1 MEREIG
7 MAEGSQSNS
16 EDKYPDIEHLWEFA
30 GQGLRS
36 SDFNTA
42 MVHFYR
48 AEVTRSNTWRQRL
61 DNTTN
66 WAVITTGAALTFAFG
81 STGNTHLVILLVTL
95 LVFLF
100 LFIEA
105 RRYRYYE
112 LWTYRVR
119 LMETNYFV
127 GLLAP
132 PYLPS
137 SDWAER
143 VTQSL
148 KHPAFPISLS
158 EAFGRRFRR
167 NYAFIFL
174 ILAISWLF
182 KVSIHPIPARTLSA
196 FFYNAQAG
204 PISGEMVVLIGV
216 IFNLFL
222 FFVGA
227 ATARMRRTTSE
238 VFTDVSPDGLADRM
252 VRRLRTLSWDIFE
265 IDFASVPF
273 LPHVSDS
280 KQLAYIISDHEEAVS
295 KAVIEE
301 TGRGVTRLQGKGMYT
316 GEEHGVLMC
325 AFSSRQTEQLK
336 RVVKRADPEAFLIIV
351 GVRDVRGTGFR
362 PLEV

>member
-1 MEREIG
+1 MD
-7 MAEGSQSNS
+7 EGRSADEAQ
-16 EDKYPDIEHLWEFA
+16 EYPDIEHLWEFA

-66 WAVITTGAALTFAFG
+66 WAVITTGAALTFTFG
-81 STGNTHLVILLVTL
+81 APNNTHLVILLDTL
-95 LVFLF
+95 LVLLF

-132 PYLPS
+132 PYMPS
-137 SDWAER
+137 SDWAKR
-143 VTQSL
+143 VTESL
-148 KHPAFPISLS
+148 KHPMFPITLG

-174 ILAISWLF
+174 ILALSWVL
-182 KVSIHPIPARTLSA
+182 KVSLHPQPAENFDEFLAHATT
-196 FFYNAQAG
+196 G
-204 PISGEMVVLIGV
+204 PVPGWMILLLGLL
-216 IFNLFL
+216 FNLLL
-222 FFVGA
+222 FAIGA
-227 ATARMRRTTSE
+227 ATARMRQTTAE
-238 VFTDVSPDGLADRM
+238 VFTDVSEGGFVNRL
-252 VRRLRTLSWDIFE
+252 VRRLRTLSWDVFE
-265 IDFASVPF
+265 MD
-273 LPHVSDS
+273 LPSIAHVGDS
-280 KQLAYIISDHEEAVS
+280 KQLAYIVSDHEEEVSRAVMD
-295 KAVIEE
+295 KL
-301 TGRGVTRLQGKGMYT
+301 GRGVTRLQGKGMYT
-316 GEEHGVLMC
+316 GEAHGVLMV
-325 AFSSRQTEQLK
+325 AFSSRQTELLK
-336 RVVKRADPEAFLIIV
+336 RAVKSADAQAFLIIV
-351 GVRDVRGTGFR
+351 GVRDVRGAGFR

>member
-1 MEREIG
+1 MNEGQPIG
-7 MAEGSQSNS
+7 AEG
-16 EDKYPDIEHLWEFA
+16 EYPDIEHLWEFA

-48 AEVTRSNTWRQRL
+48 AEVSRSNTWRQRL

-66 WAVITTGAALTFAFG
+66 WAVITTGAALTFTFG
-81 STGNTHLVILLVTL
+81 SPGNTHLVILLDTL

-127 GLLAP
+127 GLLSP
-132 PYLPS
+132 PYMPS
-137 SDWAER
+137 TDWAAR
-143 VTQSL
+143 VTESL
-148 KHPAFPISLS
+148 KHPAFPISLG

-174 ILAISWLF
+174 ILAISWIF
-182 KVSIHPIPARTLSA
+182 KVSVHPIPARTLDA
-196 FFYNAQAG
+196 FFFNANAG
-204 PISGEMVVLIGV
+204 PLPGTTVVLIGV
-216 IFNLFL
+216 VFNVLMFAI
-222 FFVGA
+222 GA

-238 VFTDVSPDGLADRM
+238 VFTDVSDGGFVDRM

-265 IDFASVPF
+265 IDLPNVPF
-273 LPHVSDS
+273 IPHVGDS
-280 KQLAYIISDHEEAVS
+280 KQLAYIISDNAEDVS
-295 KAVIEE
+295 RAVINEI
-301 TGRGVTRLQGKGMYT
+301 GRGVTRLQGKGMYT

-325 AFSSRQTEQLK
+325 AFSSRQTELLK
-336 RVVKRADPEAFLIIV
+336 RAVKRADPEAFLIIV
-351 GVRDVRGTGFR
+351 GVRDVRGAGFR

>member
-1 MEREIG
+1 MN
-7 MAEGSQSNS
+7 EGPPPGS
-16 EDKYPDIEHLWEFA
+16 ESEYPDIEHLWEFA

-66 WAVITTGAALTFAFG
+66 WAVITTGAALTFTFG
-81 STGNTHLVILLVTL
+81 APANTHLVILLDTL

-132 PYLPS
+132 PYMPS
-137 SDWAER
+137 SDWATR
-143 VTQSL
+143 VTESL
-148 KHPAFPISLS
+148 KHPAFPISLG

-174 ILAISWLF
+174 ILAISWIF
-182 KVSIHPIPARTLSA
+182 KVSIHPVPARSMDA
-196 FFYNAQAG
+196 FLINAEAG
-204 PISGEMVVLIGV
+204 PLSGWVVVLIGV
-216 IFNLFL
+216 VFNAFL
-222 FFVGA
+222 FFIGGI
-227 ATARMRRTTSE
+227 TARMRRTTSE
-238 VFTDVSPDGLADRM
+238 VFTDVTGGNFLDRL
-252 VRRLRTLSWDIFE
+252 VRRLRTLSWDVFE
-265 IDFASVPF
+265 MD
-273 LPHVSDS
+273 LPHIPFIPSVGDS
-280 KQLAYIISDHEEAVS
+280 KQLAYIISDHAEDVS
-295 KAVIEE
+295 LAVINEV
-301 TGRGVTRLQGKGMYT
+301 GRGVTRLQGKGMYT

-336 RVVKRADPEAFLIIV
+336 RAVKGADPEAFLIIV
-351 GVRDVRGTGFR
+351 GVRDVRGAGFR

>member
-1 MEREIG
+1 MNEG
-7 MAEGSQSNS
+7 QPTGAES
-16 EDKYPDIEHLWEFA
+16 EYPDIEHLWEFA

-48 AEVTRSNTWRQRL
+48 AEVSRSNTWRQRL

-66 WAVITTGAALTFAFG
+66 WAVITTGAALTFTFG
-81 STGNTHLVILLVTL
+81 SPGNTHLVILLDTL

-127 GLLAP
+127 GLLSP
-132 PYLPS
+132 PYMPS
-137 SDWAER
+137 TDWAAR
-143 VTQSL
+143 VTESL
-148 KHPAFPISLS
+148 KHPAFPISLG

-174 ILAISWLF
+174 ILAMSWIF

-196 FFYNAQAG
+196 FFFNAEAG
-204 PISGEMVVLIGV
+204 PLPGTTVVLFGV
-216 IFNLFL
+216 VFNTLL

-227 ATARMRRTTSE
+227 ATARMRRTTAE
-238 VFTDVSPDGLADRM
+238 VFTDVSDGGFLDRM
-252 VRRLRTLSWDIFE
+252 VRRLHTLSWDVFE
-265 IDFASVPF
+265 ID
-273 LPHVSDS
+273 LPHVPFIPHVGDS
-280 KQLAYIISDHEEAVS
+280 KQLAYIISDNAEDVGR
-295 KAVIEE
+295 AVINEI
-301 TGRGVTRLQGKGMYT
+301 GRGVTRLQGKGMYT

-325 AFSSRQTEQLK
+325 AFSSRQTELLK
-336 RVVKRADPEAFLIIV
+336 RAVKRVDPDAFLIIV
-351 GVRDVRGTGFR
+351 GVRDVRGAGFR

>member
-1 MEREIG
+1 MNEG
-7 MAEGSQSNS
+7 QPSGAENQ
-16 EDKYPDIEHLWEFA
+16 YPDLEHLWEFA

-48 AEVTRSNTWRQRL
+48 AEVSRSNTWRQRL
-61 DNTTN
+61 DHTTN
-66 WAVITTGAALTFAFG
+66 WAVLTTGAALTFAFG
-81 STGNTHLVILLVTL
+81 SPGNTHLVLLLDTL

-127 GLLAP
+127 GLLSP

-137 SDWAER
+137 SDWAAR
-143 VTQSL
+143 VTESL
-148 KHPAFPISLS
+148 KNPAFPISLS

-174 ILAISWLF
+174 ILAVSWIF
-182 KVSIHPIPARTLSA
+182 KVSIHPVSARTLTR
-196 FFYNAQAG
+196 FFTNAEAG
-204 PISGEMVVLIGV
+204 PIDGGTVVLVGV
-216 IFNLFL
+216 IFNAFL
-222 FFVGA
+222 FFFGA

-238 VFTDVSPDGLADRM
+238 VFTDVMPDGFVDRFM
-252 VRRLRTLSWDIFE
+252 RRLRTLSWDIFE
-265 IDFASVPF
+265 IDLAQVPF
-273 LPHVSDS
+273 IPHVGDS
-280 KQLAYIISDHEEAVS
+280 KQLAYIISDHSDEVS
-295 KAVIEE
+295 RAVIDEI
-301 TGRGVTRLQGKGMYT
+301 GRGVTRLQGKGMYT
-316 GEEHGVLMC
+316 GEDHAVLMC
-325 AFSSRQTEQLK
+325 AFSSRQTELLK
-336 RVVKRADPEAFLIIV
+336 RVVKRVDPEAFLIIV
-351 GVRDVRGTGFR
+351 GVRDVRGAGFR

>member
-1 MEREIG
+1 MNE
-7 MAEGSQSNS
+7 SQPPGTA
-16 EDKYPDIEHLWEFA
+16 DQYPDIEHLWEFA
-30 GQGLRS
+30 GQGLRT

-48 AEVTRSNTWRQRL
+48 AEVSRSNTWRERL

-81 STGNTHLVILLVTL
+81 ARTNTHLVIIINTL
-95 LVFLF
+95 LLLLF

-137 SDWAER
+137 SDWAKR
-143 VTQSL
+143 VTESL
-148 KHPAFPISLS
+148 KNPSFPISLG
-158 EAFGRRFRR
+158 EAFGRRYRR

-174 ILAISWLF
+174 VLAFSWMA
-182 KVSIHPIPARTLSA
+182 KVAIHPRPAESVSEFLE
-196 FFYNAQAG
+196 NAAAG
-204 PISGEMVVLIGV
+204 PVPGWLVLLTGV
-216 IFNLFL
+216 LFN
-222 FFVGA
+222 GA
-227 ATARMRRTTSE
+227 LLAMGVLTARMRHTTSE
-238 VFTDVSPDGLADRM
+238 VFTEVSEAGGLNRFM
-252 VRRLRTLSWDIFE
+252 RRLRTLSWDIFE
-265 IDFASVPF
+265 MELPNIPII
-273 LPHVSDS
+273 PHVGDS
-280 KQLAYIISDHEEAVS
+280 KQLAYIISDRAEEVS
-295 KAVIEE
+295 RAVIEE
-301 TGRGVTRLQGKGMYT
+301 LGRGVTRLQGRGMYT

-325 AFSSRQTEQLK
+325 VLNSRQTDLLK
-336 RVVKRADPEAFLIIV
+336 RIVKRADPEAFVIIV
-351 GVRDVRGTGFR
+351 GVRDVRGAGFR